1 MYKKFFKRPLH
12 LFATAPALIML
23 STLSSCGGGGGGSDP
38 VIAAVGEPQATTNR
52 CKNVPGQPIPTQE
65 DGFPGPDLNIAGE
78 WVLQPQLSD
87 EFDGTSVDTN
97 KWSFQ
102 TGLGGGWGNSELQNY
117 RAENAKVANG
127 QLIITGTKS
136 GSNYFSA
143 RMRSIEKMSFTYGR
157 VEAQIQ
163 APAGLGLWP
172 AFWMLPDDSPYIAE
186 DAEGNGWGGTGEI
199 DIFEAFNP
207 GAGDDVFG
215 SDESGG
221 TIWHGML
228 FPSQQSRG
236 AVVKNDATQ
245 PHTYAIEWEANQ
257 IRWYLDGEHYQ
268 TIGADHYYSYYWG
281 GQDTG
286 YVRAAPG
293 APYDTNFHILLNL
306 AIGGNGPANSPDN
319 SNVWPAE
326 MKVDFVRV
334 FKCMVNGEESP
345 TGAGCAGTLD
355 AGGLMTGSNTI
366 NPDVEMPAAKDAF
379 VASQML
385 FDSGVNDLLF
395 CDGLN
400 PLAHEINL
408 TVIDPDGVVSVNAA
422 ATASDNSDGH
432 GNVLDIVVTETSEP
446 AGFAFEPTQ
455 PDQIPNCDDDELTDN
470 PDCLPVK
477 SLTLVGMGDDGQ
489 GNAELKM
496 DIYIDSA
503 NTELGTA
510 ENPATFSIFM
520 EDTAALLA
528 ESAPSDDRCAA
539 TGISSKEIA
548 FDELPH
554 DQWTTLSVQ
563 LNEIAPGLKADEV
576 TKLFGLMVEGKAHIQ
591 LDNVEIICAN
601 PSEDGCGIAPPAAN
615 DFGDAFV
622 VFGPYEATAKYEAGD
637 GVPPIWTNGI
647 RAWDTTI
654 QTDYIDGETDNHVRW
669 REVFA
674 DGLDADGAPRAK
686 VLEVEFADDG
696 KNTDGLFYIQS
707 NVTNDLRSY
716 IAGKLVFD
724 MRVTEGD
731 TTDFTWKI
739 DCRYPCGTGDQT
751 LLGVEPDGE
760 WQTFEILVS
769 EAILKG
775 LDIGK
780 VNTPLVLFPS
790 FGTPGQQGTT
800 IQLDN
805 IKWTIDGGEPPPPP
819 PPLGSQPPTFA
830 PAGTEIVY
838 ESTPAAPW
846 TFFNC
851 CGGGA
856 IQEDVVANDPDYPGY
871 GDVLQ
876 LSYTTNQGTVTGLNT
891 LPLNVGIDISS
902 YAGGSLEFDA
912 KIVSNPDSCAPWL
925 MKVEG
930 PGVELPL
937 SAGLGGVNKP
947 EGQWA
952 HYSFKLEGPLAGL
965 NKTRWDKLM
974 IFPRWQSAQGGV
986 IQIDNIHIAPAPPP
1000 AP

>member
-1 MYKKFFKRPLH
+1 MYTKFFKRPFH
-12 LFATAPALIML
+12 LIGTTAAIIGLVGL
-23 STLSSCGGGGGGSDP
+23 SGCGGGGGSDSA
-38 VIAAVGEPQATTNR
+38 VIAQDGTPSATTNR

-87 EFDGTSVDTN
+87 EFEGTSVDPT

-102 TGLGGGWGNSELQNY
+102 TGKEGGWGNSELQDY
-117 RAENAKVANG
+117 KASQAKVRDG
-127 QLIITGTKS
+127 QLIIS
-136 GSNYFSA
+136 GDDQIGGYVSA
-143 RMRSIEKMSFTYGR
+143 RMRSIDKMSFTYGR
-157 VEAQIQ
+157 VEARIQ
-163 APAGLGLWP
+163 APEGLGLWP

-207 GAGDDVFG
+207 GVGAFG
-215 SDESGG
+215 SDESSG

-228 FPSQQSRG
+228 FPNQQSRG
-236 AVVKNDATQ
+236 AVVVNDVTEPQ
-245 PHTYAIEWEANQ
+245 TYAIEWEANE
-257 IRWYLDGEHYQ
+257 IRWYLNGEHYQ

-293 APYDTNFHILLNL
+293 APYDVNFHILLNL

-334 FKCMVNGEESP
+334 FKCMVNGEESS

-355 AGGLMTGSNTI
+355 AGGLMTGPNTI

-379 VASQML
+379 VDSQML
-385 FDSGVNDLLF
+385 FDNGVNDLLF

-400 PLAHEINL
+400 PLAHEMNL
-408 TVIDPDGVVSVNAA
+408 TMIDPDGVVSVNAA

-455 PDQIPNCDDDELTDN
+455 PDQIPNCDNDELTDN
-470 PDCLPVK
+470 PDCLPFK
-477 SLTLVGMGDDGQ
+477 SLTLNGMGDDGQ

-503 NTELGTA
+503 NTDLGTV
-510 ENPATFSIFM
+510 ENPAMFSIFM
-520 EDTAALLA
+520 EDTAALVA
-528 ESAPSDDRCAA
+528 DTADPDDRCAA

-576 TKLFGLMVEGKAHIQ
+576 TKLFGLMVESKAHIQ
-591 LDNVEIICAN
+591 LDNVEIVCAN
-601 PSEDGCGIAPPAAN
+601 PSDDGCGIAPPAAN

-622 VFGPYEATAKYEAGD
+622 VFGPYDATSKYEAGD

-654 QTDYIDGETDNHVRW
+654 QTDYSDGDTDNHVRW

-696 KNTDGLFYIQS
+696 KGTDGLFYIQS
-707 NVTNDLRSY
+707 NVTNDLRAY
-716 IAGKLVFD
+716 IAGKLIFD

-739 DCRYPCGTGDQT
+739 DCRFPCGTGDQT
-751 LLGVEPDGE
+751 LLDVEPGGE
-760 WQTFEILVS
+760 WQTYEILVS

-838 ESTPAAPW
+838 ESTPVAPW

-856 IQEDVVANDPDYPGY
+856 IQEDVVANDLDYPAY

-876 LSYTTNQGTVTGLNT
+876 LSYTTNTGTVTGLNI
-891 LPLNVGIDISS
+891 VGGSADISS

-912 KIVSNPDSCAPWL
+912 KIVANPESCVPWL

-937 SAGLGGVNKP
+937 SAGLGGVRKP

-965 NKTRWDKLM
+965 NKSRWDKLM
-974 IFPRWQSAQGGV
+974 IFPRWQSAKGGV